1 MNRRRFQSD
10 LHEFP
15 RAAREHDLSTTVST
29 IARSELTK
37 AHCLVIDAGNKN
49 VYVPVLGGDIVMK
62 LKFDPTTGRVSPDG
76 PGEVATKAGAGPRHL
91 TFHPNGKFAYLITET
106 TATIGT
112 FAVDPASGTLNELQF
127 VDTNQYK
134 EQPTALD
141 IHVSPDGKFLYGAER
156 KMRLH
161 HFQMKI

>member
-1 MNRRRFQSD
+1 LNRRRFQSD

-62 LKFDPTTGRVSPDG
+62 LKFDPTPAGYLQTGRARSP
-76 PGEVATKAGAGPRHL
+76 PRRAPVHAT
-91 TFHPNGKFAYLITET
+91 
-106 TATIGT
+106 
-112 FAVDPASGTLNELQF
+112 
-127 VDTNQYK
+127 
-134 EQPTALD
+134 
-141 IHVSPDGKFLYGAER
+141 
-156 KMRLH
+156 
-161 HFQMKI
+161 